1 VILLKIKNYK
11 DIESNLKQTNPELIP
26 NLKSTAHQ
34 FKLTHFL
41 INTLFTMITLFH
53 GFLTI
58 MKPKTIANINIKMMS
73 LLIVI
78 SIFIFIVFKILNI
91 CLLIRSM
98 LKIKK
103 KKLIDALNNNNEND
117 KDTKTLLENL
127 DLNIETNGVYTA
139 AIIAL
144 NISFNFYINIV
155 I

>member
-1 VILLKIKNYK
+1 MILLRIKNYK
-11 DIESNLKQTNPELIP
+11 DIETTLKQTNPELIP

-41 INTLFTMITLFH
+41 INALFTIITLFH
-53 GFLTI
+53 GFLGI
-58 MKPKTIANINIKMMS
+58 IKPETIANINTKVMS

-91 CLLIRSM
+91 CLLVRSI

-103 KKLIDALNNNNEND
+103 KKLIDGLNNNEEND
-117 KDTKTLLENL
+117 KDTKTLLKNL

-139 AIIAL
+139 AIIAI
-144 NISFNFYINIV
+144 NMSINFYINIV
-155 I
+155 M

>member
-1 VILLKIKNYK
+1 MRIKNYK
-11 DIESNLKQTNPELIP
+11 DIETTLKQTNPELIP

-41 INTLFTMITLFH
+41 INALFTIV
-53 GFLTI
+53 
-58 MKPKTIANINIKMMS
+58 MS

-91 CLLIRSM
+91 CLLVRSI

-103 KKLIDALNNNNEND
+103 KKLIDGLNNNEEND
-117 KDTKTLLENL
+117 KDTKTLLKNL

-139 AIIAL
+139 AIIAI
-144 NISFNFYINIV
+144 NMSINFYINIV
-155 I
+155 M

>member
-1 VILLKIKNYK
+1 MKIKNYK
-11 DIESNLKQTNPELIP
+11 DIEATLRKTNPELIP

-41 INTLFTMITLFH
+41 INALFTIITLFH
-53 GFLTI
+53 CFLII

-91 CLLIRSM
+91 CLLVRSM

-103 KKLIDALNNNNEND
+103 KKLIDTLNNNNEND
-117 KDTKTLLENL
+117 KDTKVLLENL